1 MTTLH
6 HLELAV
12 IDMSERM
19 RRELQ
24 FSSDARKQIRDSFI
38 ILRDALDAT
47 EKAVNS
53 AFDERMMA
61 LSSAIG
67 TGAPSPET
75 VDHALDAPVTMPK
88 APRLSKNAEEQKPD
102 ASL

>member
-12 IDMSERM
+12 IDMTERM

-24 FSSDARKQIRDSFI
+24 FSSDARKQIRDSFLL
-38 ILRDALDAT
+38 LRDALDAT
-47 EKAVNS
+47 EKAVSS
-53 AFDERMMA
+53 ALDERMLA

-75 VDHALDAPVTMPK
+75 VDHTLEQHTPMPK
-88 APRLSKNAEEQKPD
+88 APRLSKNTEEPK
-102 ASL
+102 SENL